1 MQHSWIKFDKDKETW
16 NSFVEKNSF
25 EFRQL
30 YEWGEYKKK
39 LGWDLLRLVCEK
51 DNKIE
56 ASAQILV
63 KKSFIVGNVFIPG
76 GICGNIKNLDDSFKR
91 KIQEILQVSFL
102 YIRIDFTEKEK
113 NLNKECL
120 IKNGFKRPL
129 YMLNSL
135 EYCELDLRKD
145 NAQILSEAKQKW
157 RYNHKKSL
165 EKEIVLTIETK
176 SEDYISLNE
185 ELTSEWQI
193 RNNFKEREVVPL
205 IEELGSKLIT
215 CTAKDKFGN
224 LLGIRVAV
232 VSGGKAFHLYNAVSK
247 KGRAYIPG
255 YRLLIFM
262 LDVLRDRGIE
272 NFNIGST
279 NQERFPGPYRFKVG
293 IGYKNSLYTSLGE
306 WNYTNSLF
314 QEIILNIFIKMYFN
328 SSPFLRKFIKNF

>member
-1 MQHSWIKFDKDKETW
+1 MQKSWIKFDKDKETW

-30 YEWGEYKKK
+30 YEWGEYKKE
-39 LGWDLLRLVCEK
+39 LGWELLRLVCEK

-56 ASAQILV
+56 TSAQILV
-63 KKSFIVGNVFIPG
+63 KKSFMVGNVFIPG
-76 GICGNIKNLDDSFKR
+76 GICGNIKNLDDSFKK
-91 KIQEILQVSFL
+91 KIQEILKVSFL
-102 YIRIDFTEKEK
+102 YIRIDFAKKE
-113 NLNKECL
+113 NDIEKECL

-129 YMLNSL
+129 YVLNSL

-145 NAQILSEAKQKW
+145 NDQILSEAKHKW

-165 EKEIVLTIETK
+165 DKEIILKIETK
-176 SEDYISLNE
+176 SEDYISLNR

-193 RNNFKEREVVPL
+193 RNTFKEREVLPL
-205 IEELGSKLIT
+205 IRALGSSLIT
-215 CTAKDKFGN
+215 STATDKHGN

-232 VSGGKAFHLYNAVSK
+232 VSGRKAFHLYNAVSK
-247 KGRAYIPG
+247 KGRDYVPG

-262 LDVLRDRGIE
+262 LNALRDRGIE

-293 IGYKNSLYTSLGE
+293 IGYKNSLYKSLGE
-306 WNYTNSLF
+306 WNYSNSHF
-314 QEIILNIFIKMYFN
+314 HERILNIFLKIYFN
-328 SSPFLRKFIKNF
+328 SSLFVRKLIKNF